1 MTAFDDILKA
11 EQEAE
16 KSIATAKEEVAEAIV
31 KARGERKTKI
41 ETETARLK
49 EVEESALNKHQ
60 GHISDLTSKIEKE
73 VEVQVASVENKFESH
88 KVELRKTLKNKF
100 A

>member
-1 MTAFDDILKA
+1 M
-11 EQEAE
+11 
-16 KSIATAKEEVAEAIV
+16 
-31 KARGERKTKI
+31 
-41 ETETARLK
+41 
-49 EVEESALNKHQ
+49 NKHQ